1 MRKYVYLPL
10 TSLKESNFP
19 GLILKFPDLLNCPLR
34 VKESNFPGIAT
45 DVTH

>member
-1 MRKYVYLPL
+1 MQKYVDLPL